1 VLPAAALVAAFG
13 AAPAQAQSC
22 AGGDDIPDAQHLS
35 RARHATL
42 CLLNQER
49 RAHGLP
55 ALGLNHELSAAAQ
68 GYARAMVSH
77 RFFNHVSPQGSTL
90 AGRVRSTGYPMR
102 GSRWILG
109 ENLAWGSGA
118 LATPRAAMR
127 AWMRSSGHRHN
138 ILDRRFT
145 EVGVGI
151 APGAPVAG
159 GAGLPAATYTT
170 DFGARRVR
178 AR

>member
-1 VLPAAALVAAFG
+1 
-13 AAPAQAQSC
+13 
-22 AGGDDIPDAQHLS
+22 
-35 RARHATL
+35 
-42 CLLNQER
+42 
-49 RAHGLP
+49 
-55 ALGLNHELSAAAQ
+55 
-68 GYARAMVSH
+68 MVSH